1 MRRFSGLW
9 SFSKFIWC
17 LSNVKGVYVTQFNTI
32 FRAVSLPFHDL
43 CRPSPSADG
52 AWITTFHGGSDTCF
66 SYITRSG
73 CLVMLNRGELVV
85 LSSNNKHSSST
96 NNGILCLPARS
107 FADQFAD
114 LLWTATIFIA
124 TPTRSSFVRWIWR
137 HAQFWIN
144 FCNNDVD
151 SSKLKLNYNKEQGF
165 QLPTTTIHGHIT
177 WSIE

>member
-1 MRRFSGLW
+1 MLEQCERSLCSAIYYNISH
-9 SFSKFIWC
+9 SFVTVSRS
-17 LSNVKGVYVTQFNTI
+17 LSSISICCNDF
-32 FRAVSLPFHDL
+32 AVAES
-43 CRPSPSADG
+43 DG

-114 LLWTATIFIA
+114 LLWTATLFIA
-124 TPTRSSFVRWIWR
+124 TPTRSSFVRWIRR

>member
-1 MRRFSGLW
+1 M
-9 SFSKFIWC
+9 
-17 LSNVKGVYVTQFNTI
+17 KGVYVTQFNTI

-73 CLVMLNRGELVV
+73 CLVMFNRGELVV

-124 TPTRSSFVRWIWR
+124 IQRGRVLSDEFEGMLNFELTSVIMMLTQANWSLTTTRNKVS
-137 HAQFWIN
+137 N
-144 FCNNDVD
+144 F
-151 SSKLKLNYNKEQGF
+151 L
-165 QLPTTTIHGHIT
+165 QLPFMGT
-177 WSIE
+177 SPDLLNK